1 MFKPSMFDN
10 NKNAE
15 DEGSDDQAEVPEE
28 APIYAEANEKVVMK
42 TGVQIQK
49 SPYTKIFAVSS

>member
-1 MFKPSMFDN
+1 MFDN